1 MPPVQVILVDDH
13 AVVREG
19 YRRLL
24 RRLYA
29 YRNYRRR
36 SMALILNRGALLG
49 SRVLTKREDLRMLL
63 RIGWTCVLRTSPR
76 RAWLTVSMFLE
87 TACRRPRAIRQ
98 ALTLAL
104 MHKHFYEYV
113 RETSRELDALI
124 RVLRKTEPVT

>member
-1 MPPVQVILVDDH
+1 MSRLELYV
-13 AVVREG
+13 G

-49 SRVLTKREDLRMLL
+49 SRVLAGRGDLGLLL

-76 RAWLTVSMFLE
+76 RAWLTVSMFVE
-87 TACRRPRAIRQ
+87 TACRRPRALRH

-113 RETSRELDALI
+113 RETSRQLDVLILELQESEAA
-124 RVLRKTEPVT
+124 T